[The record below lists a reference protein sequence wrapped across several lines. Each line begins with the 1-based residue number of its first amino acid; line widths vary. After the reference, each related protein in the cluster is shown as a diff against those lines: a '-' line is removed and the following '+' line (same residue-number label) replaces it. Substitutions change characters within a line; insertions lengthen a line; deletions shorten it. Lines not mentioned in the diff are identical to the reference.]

1 MYRFTRPQ
9 PEIKK
14 TMLSGSLPT
23 FALTT
28 TLNSYI
34 DSATMGLGTSL
45 NIILLNLFSKVLNHN
60 SD

>member
-28 TLNSYI
+28 TLYSYI
-34 DSATMGLGTSL
+34 DSAAMGLGTS
-45 NIILLNLFSKVLNHN
+45 
-60 SD
+60 